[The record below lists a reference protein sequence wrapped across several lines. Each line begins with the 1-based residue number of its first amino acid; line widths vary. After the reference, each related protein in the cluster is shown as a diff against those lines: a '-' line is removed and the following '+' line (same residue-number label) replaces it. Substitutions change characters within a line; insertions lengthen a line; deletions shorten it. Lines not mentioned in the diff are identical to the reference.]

1 MANTFTPA
9 TLNLNNGG
17 ASVPLPQTANVLTGG
32 VSPPAPIPVGGESFN
47 PVAPLPVTGTGQTS
61 TAI

>member
-17 ASVPLPQTANVLTGG
+17 QSVPLPGSATQFSGG
-32 VSPPAPIPVGGESFN
+32 VTPPIIPPTAQSYTPI
-47 PVAPLPVTGTGQTS
+47 APLPVTGTGQVS